1 LLYKAHK
8 AIFASLFSRFNNYF
22 MQNKGAIKIFA
33 ILLALACLFYLSFTW
48 ITSGVEN
55 DAKEYAEGIIAS
67 PLTISNAKAFANN
80 NSTKELAYI
89 DSIKTKTIDRYLDSV
104 KKIPVYDLIIASYT
118 YEECKKREIN
128 LGLDLRGGMNVT
140 LEISVADIL
149 KNLSNNNTDAAFNKS
164 INDATA
170 NLGKNNDDYLTVF
183 EKTYRDNAP
192 NGRLAPLFQTIELK
206 GKVDFNASNDQVM
219 AFLRKTV
226 DEAITNSEATFR
238 SRIDRFGVAQPNIQK
253 LGSSGRILVELP
265 GVKDKERVRELLQGT
280 ANLEFWETYENQ
292 EIAPFFEKAN
302 TKVKNILYPDFENN
316 QDSSQ
321 VNDSISKAE
330 NIKVNDIDTLKT
342 KKDSISK
349 IAAISTPTLSD
360 AEKQDTAVKNFLK
373 RFPLYSL
380 YSPLKAAVYQDEKSK
395 GYSYIPGP
403 TVGTAAKQ
411 DTAKINSYLRLEKVK
426 AIFPSKVKFMWGAKE
441 QERKNEAGEV
451 IYRYFDLFAI
461 KVTDRSGK
469 AAMFG
474 DIITDARADFNAQ
487 SGGHPYISMTMTGE
501 AAANW
506 AKLTRANSPKSAT
519 EKGRSIAVVMD
530 NLVYSAPTVNGE
542 IKGGQSQITGN
553 FTVEEANA
561 LAAVLS
567 AGKLPAPARIVEE
580 SVVGPTLGQEA
591 IDSSLI
597 SFIIALLVILIFM
610 YAYYNKAGLVAN
622 IALIAN
628 MFFILG
634 GLTSMT
640 AVLTLPGIAG
650 IVLTIGLA
658 VDANILIF
666 ERIREELAL
675 GKNTSHAIKEGFKH
689 AMSSII
695 DSNATLAILA
705 IILYVFGSGPIQ
717 GFATTL
723 LIGIGASLFSAILIT
738 RVVFEW
744 MLERK
749 MEIPFDNDVT
759 RNSFKDVAFN
769 FVGRRKLYYAI
780 SALIITAGAIFYVK
794 NDGFKLGVDFKGGRT
809 YQVRFDKEMET
820 ETVKNAL
827 SKVFKESSLEVKTL
841 GNANQLKITT
851 SYRVSDNS
859 PTVDTEVE
867 AALNQG
873 LQSLNVKH
881 ELVSQQKV
889 GPTIATDILYGA
901 YGAILFSCLLMF
913 IYILIRFKKWQ
924 YGLGAVVALFHD
936 VLVVLSFYTIL
947 DGVVPFS
954 LEIGQDFIAA
964 ILTVMGYTMTE
975 TVVVFD
981 RIRERLSDSGKDDAY
996 GEERNTLIN
1005 YALNSTLSRTI
1016 LTSLTVFFV
1025 LLVIFVWGGESIRG
1039 FIFALLIGRI
1049 IGTYSSLCISTPI
1062 VVDFDK
1068 KK

>member
-1 LLYKAHK
+1 
-8 AIFASLFSRFNNYF
+8 

-33 ILLALACLFYLSFTW
+33 ILLALACIFYLSFTW
-48 ITSGVEN
+48 ITRGVEN
-55 DAKEYAEGIIAS
+55 DAKEFAES
-67 PLTISNAKAFANN
+67 ISNSPVITSAAKAYASNN
-80 NSTKELAYI
+80 ATKELFYI
-89 DSIKTKTIDRYLDSV
+89 DSVKTKTVDRYLDSV
-104 KKIPVYDLIIASYT
+104 KKQPVYDLLVASYT

-149 KNLSNNNTDAAFNKS
+149 KNLSNNNPDAAFNKS
-164 INDATA
+164 IADASA
-170 NLGKNNDDYLTVF
+170 KLGKVNNDDFLTLF
-183 EKTYRDNAP
+183 EKTYKSNSP

-206 GKVDFNASNDQVM
+206 GKVDFNSSNDVVM
-219 AFLRKTV
+219 AFIKKTV

-253 LGSSGRILVELP
+253 LGNSGRILVELP

-302 TKVKNILYPDFENN
+302 ERVKNILFPNFEVKK
-316 QDSSQ
+316 DTTL
-321 VNDSISKAE
+321 VNDTTKTAVASKTVA
-330 NIKVNDIDTLKT
+330 IDSAKI
-342 KKDSISK
+342 KDSLAK
-349 IAAISTPTLSD
+349 LIAPTSPTL
-360 AEKQDTAVKNFLK
+360 ATAAKQDTAYENFMK

-395 GYSYIPGP
+395 GYAYIPGP
-403 TVGTAAKQ
+403 TVGYALKQ
-411 DTAKINSYLRLEKVK
+411 DTAKINSYFRMEKVK
-426 AIFPSKVKFMWGAKE
+426 AVFPSKVKFMWGAKATL
-441 QERKNEAGEV
+441 RGEAPNQVET
-451 IYRYFDLFAI
+451 FDLYAI

-474 DIITDARADFNAQ
+474 DIITDARSDFNAQ

-501 AAANW
+501 AATNW
-506 AKLTRANSPKSAT
+506 AKLTKANSPKSAT
-519 EKGRSIAVVMD
+519 EKGHSIAVVMD
-530 NLVYSAPTVNGE
+530 NMVYSAPTVNGE

-580 SVVGPTLGQEA
+580 SVVGPSLGQEA
-591 IDSSLI
+591 IDSSLM
-597 SFIIALLVILIFM
+597 SFVIALLVILVFM
-610 YAYYNKAGLVAN
+610 YMYYNKAGMVAN

-628 MFFILG
+628 MFFIMG

-675 GKNTSHAIKEGFKH
+675 GKNTSSAIKEGFKH

-738 RVVFEW
+738 RVIFEW

-749 MEIPFDNDVT
+749 MEIPFDNSVT
-759 RNSFKDVAFN
+759 RNSFKNVAFN
-769 FVGRRKLYYAI
+769 FVGRRKVYYMI
-780 SALIITAGAIFYVK
+780 SAAIIILGAVFYFK

-809 YQVRFDKEMET
+809 YQVRFEKEMET
-820 ETVKNAL
+820 ESVKKAL
-827 SKVFKESSLEVKTL
+827 SSVFKDASLEVKTV
-841 GNANQLKITT
+841 GSANQLKITT
-851 SYRVSDNS
+851 SYRVSDNTA
-859 PTVDTEVE
+859 TVDSEVE
-867 AALNQG
+867 TALNEG
-873 LQSLNVKH
+873 LNTLKVNH
-881 ELVSQQKV
+881 EIVSQQKV

-913 IYILIRFKKWQ
+913 IYILVRFKKWQ

-981 RIRERLSDSGKDDAY
+981 RIRERLAESGKADVK

-1025 LLVIFVWGGESIRG
+1025 LLVIFIFGGESIRG

-1062 VVDFDK
+1062 VVDFEK
-1068 KK
+1068 KS